1 MERLCK
7 HGNLAD
13 ADASS
18 AKTSTKHLESR
29 LQVIQGHAFWI
40 TEKPIRD
47 CVLLYNN
54 VMSVCRFR
62 VGNF

>member
-18 AKTSTKHLESR
+18 AKTGTKHLESR
-29 LQVIQGHAFWI
+29 LEVIQAYAFWNYWKADQGLRI
-40 TEKPIRD
+40 TI
-47 CVLLYNN
+47 
-54 VMSVCRFR
+54 
-62 VGNF
+62 